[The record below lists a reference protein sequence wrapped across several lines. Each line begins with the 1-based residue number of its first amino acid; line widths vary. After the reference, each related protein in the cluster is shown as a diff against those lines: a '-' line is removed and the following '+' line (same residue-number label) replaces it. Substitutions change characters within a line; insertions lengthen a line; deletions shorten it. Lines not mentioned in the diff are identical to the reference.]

1 MTRNF
6 SVTGGAA
13 LLAVAA
19 CNENNGETV
28 TFAFDPLF
36 HSYAFDP
43 SYALAP
49 TDTSGANLRVE
60 VQRAFSKPGTY
71 RYHCTIHQ
79 DTGRRV
85 VVQ

>member
-19 CNENNGETV
+19 CSEENSENV
-28 TFAFDPLF
+28 SFAFESLF

-43 SYALAP
+43 SYAPAP
-49 TDTSGANLRVE
+49 TPSGNLRVE
-60 VQRAFSKPGTY
+60 VQRTFSKPGTH

-79 DTGRRV
+79 DTNGPV

>member
-19 CNENNGETV
+19 CHDNKGEGV
-28 TFAFDPLF
+28 SFAFEPLF
-36 HSYAFDP
+36 HSYAFNP
-43 SYALAP
+43 AYAPP
-49 TDTSGANLRVE
+49 TDTAGASLRVE
-60 VQRAFSKPGTY
+60 VERTFSKPGTY

-79 DTGRRV
+79 DKSGPV

>member
-1 MTRNF
+1 MIPNF

-19 CNENNGETV
+19 CKENNGESV
-28 TFAFDPLF
+28 SFAAEPVFHSFAFDPN
-36 HSYAFDP
+36 
-43 SYALAP
+43 YALAAE
-49 TDTSGANLRVE
+49 DSASGNLRVE
-60 VQRAFSKPGTY
+60 VQRTFSPPGTR

-79 DTGRRV
+79 DANRPV

>member
-19 CNENNGETV
+19 CSEKNGENV
-28 TFAFDPLF
+28 SFAFESVF

-43 SYALAP
+43 NYATAP
-49 TDTSGANLRVE
+49 SASADENLRVE
-60 VQRAFSKPGTY
+60 VQRTFSKPGTHL
-71 RYHCTIHQ
+71 YHCTIHQ
-79 DTGRRV
+79 NTNGPV

>member
-19 CNENNGETV
+19 CNENDGESV
-28 TFAFDPLF
+28 TFAFDSLF

-49 TDTSGANLRVE
+49 TDTPVANLRVE
-60 VQRAFSKPGTY
+60 MERAFSTPGTY

>member
-13 LLAVAA
+13 LLAVTA
-19 CNENNGETV
+19 CNERNGENV
-28 TFAFDPLF
+28 TFAFEPVF

-43 SYALAP
+43 TYAPAP
-49 TDTSGANLRVE
+49 SDTAHANLRVE
-60 VQRAFSKPGTY
+60 VQRTFSRPGTY
-71 RYHCTIHQ
+71 RYQCTIHQ
-79 DTGRRV
+79 DTKGAV

>member
-19 CNENNGETV
+19 CKENNGENV
-28 TFAFDPLF
+28 SFAFEALFHSFAFDPN
-36 HSYAFDP
+36 YAP
-43 SYALAP
+43 KPA
-49 TDTSGANLRVE
+49 DTASSNLRVD
-60 VQRAFSKPGTY
+60 VQRTFSKPGTY
-71 RYHCTIHQ
+71 HYHCTIHQ
-79 DTGRRV
+79 DTNGTV

>member
-19 CNENNGETV
+19 CNENNGEGV
-28 TFAFDPLF
+28 SFAFEPLF
-36 HSYAFDP
+36 HSYAFNP
-43 SYALAP
+43 SYSPP
-49 TDTSGANLRVE
+49 THTAGANLRVE
-60 VQRAFSKPGTY
+60 VERTFSRPGTY
-71 RYHCTIHQ
+71 RCHCTIHQ
-79 DTGRRV
+79 DTNGRV

>member
-6 SVTGGAA
+6 TVTGGAA

-19 CNENNGETV
+19 CSEKNGENV
-28 TFAFDPLF
+28 SFAFESLF

-43 SYALAP
+43 NYATAP
-49 TDTSGANLRVE
+49 TATAGGNLRVE
-60 VQRAFSKPGTY
+60 VQRTFSKPGTH

-79 DTGRRV
+79 DTNGPV
-85 VVQ
+85 VIQ

>member
-1 MTRNF
+1 MTANF
-6 SVTGGAA
+6 SITGPAA

-19 CNENNGETV
+19 CKENNDESV
-28 TFAFDPLF
+28 TFAFESLF

-43 SYALAP
+43 NYRAAP
-49 TDTSGANLRVE
+49 EAIASGNLRVE
-60 VQRAFSKPGTY
+60 VQRTFSKPGTH

-79 DTGRRV
+79 DATRPV